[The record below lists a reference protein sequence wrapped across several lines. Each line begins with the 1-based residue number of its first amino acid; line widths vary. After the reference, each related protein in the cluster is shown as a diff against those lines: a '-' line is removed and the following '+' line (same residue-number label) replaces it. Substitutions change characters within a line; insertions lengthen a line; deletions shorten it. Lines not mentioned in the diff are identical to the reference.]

1 MEWTVFL
8 GILFIVW
15 LGFCIYDHI
24 TKKKKKGRP
33 REGVRRHQW
42 YRKKGVYV
50 IPDFDSVFHREKAA
64 PVEQDV
70 DFQTLHGEF
79 QRQYS
84 TLPELQTPDAEKIA
98 PDAEKIA
105 PDAEKIAP
113 DGEKAAPDE
122 QDVDFQTL
130 HDEFQR
136 QYSTLPELQTPDGEK
151 AAPDEQDVDFQ
162 TLHDEFQRQCSTLP
176 ELQTTDELIN
186 KIKAKDLISRFVAD
200 GMHELEDAPNK
211 LGALYMLGR
220 LIQESMTT
228 DEDRVD
234 AFKYYLR
241 AYDQNEEYNQD
252 LDLAQDIYPRSK
264 DIEPVRALD
273 LLDRKDGMFDDP
285 VLYDLMYKE
294 FKEVLPTEER
304 TTIIGQLLC
313 YSTYSNMS
321 KKICSEANMSLLK
334 KMVSE

>member
-84 TLPELQTPDAEKIA
+84 TLPELQTTDAEKIA

-105 PDAEKIAP
+105 PDAEKIA
-113 DGEKAAPDE
+113 
-122 QDVDFQTL
+122 T
-130 HDEFQR
+130 
-136 QYSTLPELQTPDGEK
+136 DGEK

-200 GMHELEDAPNK
+200 GMHELEGAPNK

-313 YSTYSNMS
+313 YSTYSNVS